1 MDMVLQ
7 SRTPKYGLGR
17 HHPKTAAGHGRVA
30 FLLLA
35 IAKNGGITL
44 DLLWRLIDIAEPM
57 LQCRQHHIAHYIA
70 AVSGR
75 GRRPAHGFT
84 VAAVQGKGHPQRAAI
99 IAAELEPVR
108 APALVAA
115 QDGNLSIVASC

>member
-1 MDMVLQ
+1 ATPALPPLPLPTRRSSDL
-7 SRTPKYGLGR
+7 PKYGLGR

-57 LQCRQHHIAHYIA
+57 LQCRQHHIAHYI
-70 AVSGR
+70 VVPEEFRSEEHPSGLQSR
-75 GRRPAHGFT
+75 
-84 VAAVQGKGHPQRAAI
+84 
-99 IAAELEPVR
+99 E
-108 APALVAA
+108 
-115 QDGNLSIVASC
+115 NIVCL